1 MQESPSIRLIGLF
14 QGVRLTPT
22 QRRIAQCLVEHA
34 GTAAYLSSGE
44 LAELAQVSQPS
55 VTRFAMAVGYD
66 GYPALRRAM
75 RELVTNG
82 PAETADDA
90 RRNELQ
96 RAVAAEIDNLRH
108 LGELLADPRPITEA
122 GKVLTASRPLPVVG
136 LRSAAHAAGYF
147 GYFAAKIHPDVRV
160 LDSGGSLLADRLD
173 QARAAGAT
181 AMLAFVLPR
190 YPREA
195 LDALAEA
202 RRQGLKTVVITDSA
216 VSPVA
221 EHADLTLPA
230 AVGSQLV
237 FDLHTAPMVLAMVLL
252 QAMCDAAPGDT
263 AERLERFEQSAA
275 RRQIFT

>member
-1 MQESPSIRLIGLF
+1 
-14 QGVRLTPT
+14 
-22 QRRIAQCLVEHA
+22 
-34 GTAAYLSSGE
+34 
-44 LAELAQVSQPS
+44 ELAQVSQPS

-82 PAETADDA
+82 PGGSGQTETADDA

-160 LDSGGSLLADRLD
+160 LDSGVSLLAGRLD
-173 QARAAGAT
+173 
-181 AMLAFVLPR
+181 
-190 YPREA
+190 
-195 LDALAEA
+195 
-202 RRQGLKTVVITDSA
+202 
-216 VSPVA
+216 
-221 EHADLTLPA
+221 HA
-230 AVGSQLV
+230 Q
-237 FDLHTAPMVLAMVLL
+237 
-252 QAMCDAAPGDT
+252 
-263 AERLERFEQSAA
+263 
-275 RRQIFT
+275 